1 MIQVNAQTGV
11 VGKRIFLMN
20 RHEINY
26 TCKHPLCII
35 KEERYSH
42 VNCSS
47 MMVLEH
53 KNQTHCF
60 SKKRH

>member
-20 RHEINY
+20 SHEINY
-26 TCKHPLCII
+26 TWKLHLLII
-35 KEERYSH
+35 KEEWYCH

-47 MMVLEH
+47 MMVLEY
-53 KNQTHCF
+53 KN
-60 SKKRH
+60 